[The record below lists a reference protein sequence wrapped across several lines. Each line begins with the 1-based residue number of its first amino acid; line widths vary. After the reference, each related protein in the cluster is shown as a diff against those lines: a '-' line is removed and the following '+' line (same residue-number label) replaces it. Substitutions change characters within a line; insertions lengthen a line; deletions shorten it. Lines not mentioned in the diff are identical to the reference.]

1 MAFYGLIAGAFG
13 VGILLNFVHIDP
25 IKALFWSAVING
37 VVAVPVMVMMMI
49 LASRKSVM
57 GPFTIGPG
65 LRVVGWAATLVML
78 AAAVGMF
85 ATWGQQG

>member
-1 MAFYGLIAGAFG
+1 MIY
-13 VGILLNFVHIDP
+13 
-25 IKALFWSAVING
+25 G
-37 VVAVPVMVMMMI
+37 VVAVPVMVMMML
-49 LASRKSVM
+49 LASRKAVM

-65 LRVVGWAATLVML
+65 LKIVGWIATLVML